1 MADVVFS
8 SFAESDLDDIFSYVA
23 EFNVDSAKKT
33 VKNLMQKF
41 KLLAGNPKIGR
52 SHDELILNL
61 RSFPYK
67 KLPDFLF
74 PD

>member
-8 SFAESDLDDIFSYVA
+8 SFAESDLDDIFSCVA

-41 KLLAGNPKIGR
+41 KLLAGNPK
-52 SHDELILNL
+52 SDAHTT
-61 RSFPYK
+61 S
-67 KLPDFLF
+67 
-74 PD
+74 